1 MTDKTESPSAGAK
14 SKPRED
20 EEPWQVEACDLLSLA
35 ERAGRSGEWQRAWAM
50 AQRASRLIAFNE
62 LNREV

>member
-1 MTDKTESPSAGAK
+1 MKQETESPSAGAK

-20 EEPWQVEACDLLSLA
+20 EEPWQAEACDLLSLA